1 MIRNRKS
8 RGISELSAAYLR
20 NITTVKPG
28 KMYFDAECIISA
40 AKPGHK
46 MSLSFCTDRSA

>member
-20 NITTVKPG
+20 NITTVKHG
-28 KMYFDAECIISA
+28 KRYFDAECIISA
-40 AKPGHK
+40 ANPDIKC
-46 MSLSFCTDRSA
+46 L